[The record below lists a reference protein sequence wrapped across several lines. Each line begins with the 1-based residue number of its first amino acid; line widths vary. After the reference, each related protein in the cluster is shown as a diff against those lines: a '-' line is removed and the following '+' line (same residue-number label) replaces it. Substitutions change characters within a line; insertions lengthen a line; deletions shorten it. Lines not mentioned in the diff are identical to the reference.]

1 MLHMFSLGG
10 DDSLQWK
17 VLREVLPWLVAQGP
31 KEVSSFLRDHE
42 PALLEVLRKNRL
54 TPLLY
59 KRLMQ
64 CGLMNMVSP
73 ALCRWLEHDYA
84 LALRNSLQQD
94 QEALAVIQALT
105 ASGIDLIL
113 LKGADL
119 RLRVYMDPT
128 QRPMADLDLLIS
140 PSQIWQAKAAM
151 GNLGYRLSPHSLDP
165 RPGYRQRFGHALD
178 FYPKEGWYL
187 AVDLHWR
194 ILAAG
199 DFYRLSYS
207 SLRPRAVPHDYHGSP
222 VWLLA
227 PEHLLLHLCL
237 RVYNDTFS
245 LFFFIDL
252 ALAISKLNLDWSLF
266 LHETTDFHCQYP
278 AYIIL
283 RELARLCP
291 RAVPGLVLAELARYQ
306 PRWYERVASSYR
318 MRFLTL
324 NFPMLYQHYPPREWA
339 AYYWG
344 KLWPE
349 PAYLAANYGRPDRIA
364 YLQKFLTIFFCSDKI
379 WARFI

>member
-1 MLHMFSLGG
+1 MLHKFSLGG
-10 DDSLQWK
+10 DDSLQSK
-17 VLREVLPWLVAQGP
+17 VLWDALPWLVAKGP
-31 KEVSSFLRDHE
+31 KEVPKFLRDHD
-42 PALLEVLRKNRL
+42 PALLEALRKNRL

-59 KRLMQ
+59 KRFIQ
-64 CGLMNMVSP
+64 CGMIKVDPSLY
-73 ALCRWLEHDYA
+73 RWLEHDYA
-84 LALRNSLQQD
+84 LGLRNGHCQD

-105 ASGIDLIL
+105 DSGIDLIL

-119 RLRVYMDPT
+119 RLRVYGDAAV
-128 QRPMADLDLLIS
+128 RPMADLDILIS
-140 PSQIWQAKAAM
+140 PQQLWQAKAAM
-151 GNLGYRLSPHSLDP
+151 GDLGYRLSPNSLDP

-178 FYPKEGWYL
+178 FNLEKGRSL

-207 SLRPRAVPHDYHGSP
+207 SLRPRAVPYDYHDSP

-237 RVYNDTFS
+237 RVYNDSFS
-245 LFFFIDL
+245 LFLFIDL

-266 LHETTDFHCQYP
+266 LHETTNFHCQYP

-306 PRWYERVASSYR
+306 PRWYERVALSYR
-318 MRFLTL
+318 MRCLTL

-339 AYYWG
+339 SYYWG

-364 YLQKFLTIFFCSDKI
+364 YLQKSLTMFFSSDMI
-379 WARFI
+379 